1 MADLD
6 KNKLLELD
14 LLEGISQ
21 VLTDFSDSMD
31 IVQNL
36 YKVFSKFFNLENLEI
51 FVYDE
56 NTKTLRDFSK
66 SWVVIEDFHKSMGS
80 DNLYMALAQLSQYY
94 FFLNKKPFKGKMLDD
109 LKDADISDKSN
120 IILFPLLKK
129 NKPYGIMRFTFAKNI
144 SNLLTSD
151 FFKVLS
157 IASNQ
162 ISLKIQNTILAEQ
175 MQKNIDF
182 HDAMKNIAK
191 IIETQYELN
200 YIIPLI
206 GEMVDRFIS
215 DHLIYIFLKDAE
227 GKGFDLVWPKACRDK
242 KITSLVSKLTSKSK
256 HMLTE
261 DGKIGIFPL
270 VGEKALLGCVVAHSN
285 IDKLSKKEIDYLEQ
299 LTKQSSITIHRANV
313 YAEVLQHATLDALT
327 GLNNRRQFEIRLN
340 QEVSTAKRQGKPL
353 CAMMLDVDFFKNVN
367 DTHGHVIGDVVL
379 KTIAKTIKAEL
390 REYDIASRY
399 GGEEFAILLP
409 YTKIEEAF
417 SVAQRLRHAVEVSSI
432 PTNNE
437 ACECDSSIKV
447 TVSIGVH
454 EFHPSDSP
462 QDLYNKA
469 DKALY
474 QAKTHGRNKV
484 VIYK

>member
-1 MADLD
+1 MSDLD
-6 KNKLLELD
+6 NSKILELD
-14 LLEGISQ
+14 LLEGVSQ
-21 VLTDFSDSMD
+21 VLTDYSEPMD
-31 IVQNL
+31 IVTNL
-36 YKVFSKFFNLENLEI
+36 YSVFSKFFKLENLEI

-80 DNLYMALAQLSQYY
+80 DNLYTALAQLSQYY
-94 FFLNKKPFKGKMLDD
+94 FFVNKMPFKGKMLDE
-109 LKDADISDKSN
+109 LKNADISDKSN
-120 IILFPLLKK
+120 IVLFPLLKRS
-129 NKPYGIMRFTFAKNI
+129 KPYGIMRFTFDKSIANF
-144 SNLLTSD
+144 LTSD

-157 IASNQ
+157 IISNQ

-215 DHLIYIFLKDAE
+215 DHLIYIFLKNQD
-227 GKGFDLVWPKACRDK
+227 GSGFDLVWPKACRDK
-242 KITSLVSKLTSKSK
+242 KITSMVSKLSSKSK
-256 HMLTE
+256 HVLTE
-261 DGKIGIFPL
+261 DGKIGLFPL
-270 VGEKALLGCVVAHSN
+270 VGEKELLGCVVAHSN
-285 IDKLSKKEIDYLEQ
+285 IDKLSKKEIDYLDQ

-327 GLNNRRQFEIRLN
+327 GLNNRRQFEVRLK

-353 CAMMLDVDFFKNVN
+353 CAMMLDVDFFKSVN
-367 DTHGHVIGDVVL
+367 DTHGHVVGDVVL
-379 KTIAKTIKAEL
+379 KAIAAIIKAEL

-409 YTKIEEAF
+409 FTRIEEAF
-417 SVAQRLRHAVEVSSI
+417 SVAQRLRHAVEITPIATGLEGNDCVS
-432 PTNNE
+432 T
-437 ACECDSSIKV
+437 IKV
-447 TVSIGVH
+447 TVSIGVNQ
-454 EFHPSDSP
+454 FHTNDSP

-474 QAKTHGRNKV
+474 EAKTHGRNKV